1 MRHRHPW
8 RASMVSGGLPYF
20 RRGQPPEPFG
30 AGKFPVFAEEP
41 SSSAIRMIL
50 GTYYASVASSPFP
63 FPCVNAISRRMSE
76 DATLRSTSPSRDT
89 GRLRTPRVFNR
100 QSKERFARE
109 RRLSLLAHLGR
120 PASYPERLI
129 VARLVAIEWELL
141 RMDAR
146 IDAGEVLSGHALRA
160 RLAGENWL
168 RLDLQALGLRP
179 AADREPTVD
188 ELLAAIHGG
197 KNR

>member
-1 MRHRHPW
+1 
-8 RASMVSGGLPYF
+8 MVSGGLPYF

-50 GTYYASVASSPFP
+50 GTHYASVASSPFP

-146 IDAGEVLSGHALRA
+146 DRCGARFYPGTRSGHGSRA
-160 RLAGENWL
+160 RNGFVWTF
-168 RLDLQALGLRP
+168 R
-179 AADREPTVD
+179 
-188 ELLAAIHGG
+188 LLAFGDSPTAS
-197 KNR
+197 RR